1 MASILV
7 VDGNPGARRFATVA
21 LQRAGHQAQEL
32 EPTCLYAVL
41 ESLHRSLPDLLLMDL
56 MMPGCP
62 GQTLIRACREDAHL
76 KHLRILLLTSYG
88 DIRLAQFL
96 QAMGNIHYVPK
107 PVSPTDLVAC
117 VDHLLNPAME
127 TDPGWALACSG
138 IVAVV
143 DDSNLSR
150 LFHAACLRKRGFRPV
165 QIEPTDLLET
175 VLAIEEARPDLLLVD
190 YLMPRFNGDA
200 LIRAIRGRAFLR
212 DVPILVATA
221 HHSDELIAQLLP
233 IGGVEIMFKPFA
245 AAELI
250 DRVVDILGVGSSVI
264 PP

>member
-7 VDGNPGARRFATVA
+7 VDDNAGARRFVAAA
-21 LQRAGHQAQEL
+21 LQRAGHQTQEL
-32 EPTCLYAVL
+32 EPTCLFAVL
-41 ESLHRSLPDLLLMDL
+41 GSLHNHPPDLLLTDL

-62 GQTLIRACREDAHL
+62 GHTLIRACREDPHL

-96 QAMGNIHYVPK
+96 QAMGNTHYVAK
-107 PVSPTDLVAC
+107 PVSPADLVAC
-117 VDHLLNPAME
+117 VEHLLNPTAE

-138 IVAVV
+138 VVAVV

-150 LFHAACLRKRGFRPV
+150 LFHAACLRKRGFRPI

-200 LIRAIRGRAFLR
+200 LIRAIRGRESLR
-212 DVPILVATA
+212 DIPVLVATA

-233 IGGVEIMFKPFA
+233 IGGVEVLFKPFG
-245 AAELI
+245 AEELV
-250 DRVVDILGVGSSVI
+250 DRVVDILAIGAKA
-264 PP
+264 